1 MGCIQS
7 NPTSVVSPG
16 DFLVGNIP
24 SSLLRLVLSHN
35 LSRFSNPLLLYH
47 VPTSKLYTSSNGFSD
62 FFKKISCISSR
73 FRAIFI
79 DALEDWS
86 TSQKVV
92 HAFNDVFKGGIT
104 GIPFVTCLNLTETF
118 AGHNYRELF
127 LRNLTG
133 FKAPIDAIIM
143 SSVLDSQLKEP
154 STLFPSINAT
164 FIKYIEIC
172 NAPNGIDCAD
182 LLVYENLESCEFVY
196 AELRNIAELKKLKR
210 FTRMVLPVCRFNHSE
225 FSSLINLQHLD
236 FTKASVPDVI
246 PFASLLSLKY
256 LDLHASWEINDIS
269 LLKDLVE
276 LEYLN
281 IKDCSVSDISV
292 LSQFSK
298 LRDLTIYRTQV
309 RDLSPISGLI
319 GLSVLDAFASKVDD
333 VSPLLGLIY
342 LRSLDLGHTLVTD
355 FRGLAALT
363 RLEKLELRGT
373 AVEDISFVSNLRK
386 LSQLGLASTK
396 IVNLSPLSN
405 IVSLK
410 HLDLSDT
417 QVVDVSPLANLINL
431 EFLALTNV
439 PISDISS
446 LASLKA
452 LVRLDLTGTSVDE
465 AKRQWHLTQPNIE
478 QLFL

>member
-1 MGCIQS
+1 MITIPSCILS
-7 NPTSVVSPG
+7 KIIDHGLSKLTKP
-16 DFLVGNIP
+16 FLVRN
-24 SSLLRLVLSHN
+24 VD
-35 LSRFSNPLLLYH
+35 
-47 VPTSKLYTSSNGFSD
+47 TSKLYASTAGFSV
-62 FFKKISCISSR
+62 FFEKFASVSSR
-73 FRAIFI
+73 FRSVLTVTLCQSISNS
-79 DALEDWS
+79 DLS
-86 TSQKVV
+86 N
-92 HAFNDVFKGGIT
+92 AFVEVFGGSGS
-104 GIPFVTCLNLTETF
+104 GIPLVTCLGLSEMF
-118 AGHNYRELF
+118 PHLQYKEVIIEGISPF
-127 LRNLTG
+127 S
-133 FKAPIDAIIM
+133 APIDSLLLEKELSAHL
-143 SSVLDSQLKEP
+143 SSP
-154 STLFPSINAT
+154 STINHS
-164 FIKYIEIC
+164 FRSDDIKYIEIGD
-172 NAPNGIDCAD
+172 APNGIDCAD

-210 FTRMVLPVCRFNHSE
+210 FTRMVLPVCRFNHLE

-236 FTKASVPDVI
+236 FTKASVPDVT

-269 LLKDLVE
+269 PLKNLVE

-281 IKDCSVSDISV
+281 IKDCSVSNISV

-396 IVNLSPLSN
+396 VVNLSPLSN
-405 IVSLK
+405 IVVLK

-431 EFLALTNV
+431 EFLSLGNCPVAFLS
-439 PISDISS
+439 P
-446 LASLKA
+446 LASLNKLDRINLMGT
-452 LVRLDLTGTSVDE
+452 LVDDSIRSWYSSRAKVEELFRKLLVD
-465 AKRQWHLTQPNIE
+465 
-478 QLFL
+478 